1 MERLIFVVLMSLGL
15 LVALVPIVR
24 RPQWVMWVVLASVLL
39 ALGVAWGWNAQRAE
53 EAFEAEFLKTHLPQ
67 VGRPG
72 GYVSSDGCAACHT
85 KRYQSWRR
93 TFHRT
98 MTQWARPDTVRGQF
112 DHVVLKLDGQTYKLS
127 RNGDDYLVELDDPD
141 GGGSIPGG
149 TAVTDPPRVARRI
162 GMLTGSHH
170 MQVYWIPSKT
180 GNLQVDLPFVYLFDD
195 HRWVPMRDTFLRDP
209 NIRET
214 ADEWNFDCME
224 CHTTAGIPGI
234 IRAEHTLDTHLG
246 EMGIGCESC
255 HGPGEK
261 HESANH
267 DPLRRYVLRLGGKG
281 DPTIV
286 NPARLPS
293 KLASQICGQCH
304 GVKYYDNM
312 NEYLVN
318 GEPFRPGQELGP
330 GIHILQP
337 TRASE
342 DPKLADLLRRQPDI
356 MANRFWPD
364 GKVRVSGRD
373 YNGLIDS
380 PCYQRGELSCLS
392 CHSMHESSPTNLL
405 RAGMEGNLA
414 CIQCHQEFKSNDS
427 VAAHTHHDPNS
438 SGSLCYNC
446 HMPYTTYGLLKG
458 IRSHFIESPSVAT
471 TVSTG
476 RPNGCNLCHLD
487 KSLGWTD
494 EHLTAWYGTRPTPLT
509 DDQRNIS
516 AAVLW
521 ALEGDAGQRALAAW
535 NMGWEPARRT
545 SGERWL
551 APFLAQLLADPYPAV
566 RYIAGHSLQK
576 TLGFHDF
583 DYDFIGTPPEQ
594 EAARLQALKAWR
606 LAGLPDR
613 TGPAILISPHGELQ
627 ESTLANLLGQR
638 DNRSMNLQ
646 E

>member
-1 MERLIFVVLMSLGL
+1 MEWLVFVILMGLGL
-15 LVALVPIVR
+15 GVALVPLVR
-24 RPQWVMWVVLASVLL
+24 QPQWVLWAVLASVLL
-39 ALGVAWGWNAQRAE
+39 ALGWAWDWNVHRINQERDT
-53 EAFEAEFLKTHLPQ
+53 EFRMTNLPQ

-72 GYVSSDGCAACHT
+72 GYVSSDGCLSCHT
-85 KRYQSWRR
+85 RRYQSWLR

-112 DHVVLKLDGQTYKLS
+112 DHVVLKQDGKTYDLS
-127 RNGDDYLVELDDPD
+127 RSGDEFLVELDDPD

-149 TAVTDPPRVARRI
+149 AAEPGSSRVVRRV

-170 MQVYWIPSKT
+170 MQVYWIPSNPA
-180 GNLQVDLPFVYLFDD
+180 NLQVDLPFVYLFDD
-195 HRWVPMRDTFLRDP
+195 HRWVPMADTFLRDP
-209 NIRET
+209 NIKES

-224 CHTTAGIPGI
+224 CHTTAGIPGVV
-234 IRAEHTLDTHLG
+234 RAERTLDTRFG

-255 HGPGEK
+255 HGPAEE

-312 NEYLVN
+312 NDYLAN
-318 GEPFRPGQELGP
+318 GEPFRPGQELNP

-337 TRASE
+337 TRAPE
-342 DPKLADLLRRQPDI
+342 DPKLANLMRRQPDLV
-356 MANRFWPD
+356 ANRFWPD
-364 GKVRVSGRD
+364 GKTRVSGRD

-414 CIQCHQEFKSNDS
+414 CIQCHQQFKNNL
-427 VAAHTHHDPNS
+427 AAHTHHDPNS

-458 IRSHFIESPSVAT
+458 IRSHFIESPNVAM

-487 KSLGWTD
+487 RSLAWTD
-494 EHLTAWYGTRPTPLT
+494 EHLTAWYGTKPATLT
-509 DDQRNIS
+509 DEQRNIS
-516 AAVLW
+516 AVVLW
-521 ALEGDAGQRALAAW
+521 ALRGDAGQRALAAW
-535 NMGWEPARRT
+535 HMGWEPARKA

-551 APFLAQLLADPYPAV
+551 APFLAQLLTDPYPAV
-566 RYIAGHSLQK
+566 RYIAGHSLERLPGSQDF
-576 TLGFHDF
+576 GF
-583 DYDFIGTPPEQ
+583 DFIASP
-594 EAARLQALKAWR
+594 AARDEARLRALKAWR

-613 TGPAILISPHGELQ
+613 TGPAILISSGGQLQ
-627 ESTLANLLGQR
+627 DGALTNLLQQR
-638 DNRSMNLQ
+638 DDRSMNLQ

>member
-1 MERLIFVVLMSLGL
+1 MFVVLIGLGL
-15 LVALVPIVR
+15 WMVLVPGVR
-24 RPQWVMWVVLASVLL
+24 RPPWVIWAALASVLL
-39 ALGVAWGWNAQRAE
+39 GFGAAWGWDVRRAGQLRD
-53 EAFEAEFLKTHLPQ
+53 AEFFQTSQPR

-72 GYVSSDGCAACHT
+72 GYVSSDGCIACHT

-112 DHVVLKLDGQTYKLS
+112 DHVTLTLDGKTYNLS
-127 RNGDDYLVELDDPD
+127 RSNDEFLVELDDPD
-141 GGGSIPGG
+141 GAGSVPGG
-149 TAVTDPPRVARRI
+149 TTDAGSLRVVRRV

-170 MQVYWIPSKT
+170 MQVYWIPSKP
-180 GNLQVDLPFVYLFDD
+180 GNLQVDLPFIYLFAD

-209 NIRET
+209 NIPET
-214 ADEWNFDCME
+214 PDEWNFQCME
-224 CHTTAGIPGI
+224 CHTTAGIPGVNN
-234 IRAEHTLDTHLG
+234 AERTLDTHLG

-261 HESANH
+261 HENANH
-267 DPLRRYVLRLGGKG
+267 NLLRRYFLRLTGKG

-286 NPARLPS
+286 NPARLSS
-293 KLASQICGQCH
+293 KVASQICGQCH
-304 GVKYYDNM
+304 GVKYYNNM
-312 NEYLVN
+312 RDYLRN
-318 GEPFRPGQELGP
+318 GEAFRPGQKLEP

-337 TRASE
+337 TRAPE
-342 DPKLADLLRRQPDI
+342 DPKVANLLRRQPDLET
-356 MANRFWPD
+356 ARFWPD

-392 CHSMHESSPTNLL
+392 CHSMHDSSPTNLL

-414 CIQCHQEFKSNDS
+414 CTQCHQEFKKSEN
-427 VAAHTHHDPNS
+427 VMAHTHHDPNS

-446 HMPYTTYGLLKG
+446 HMPYTTYGLLKA

-476 RPNGCNLCHLD
+476 RPNGCNLCHMD
-487 KSLGWTD
+487 RSLGWTD
-494 EHLTAWYGTRPTPLT
+494 QHLTAWYGTKPTTLT
-509 DDQRNIS
+509 DDQRNVS
-516 AAVLW
+516 AMVLW
-521 ALEGDAGQRALAAW
+521 ALRGDAGQRALAAW
-535 NMGWEPARRT
+535 HMGWKSAREV

-551 APFLAQLLADPYPAV
+551 APYLAQLLTDPYSAV
-566 RYIAGHSLQK
+566 RYIAGHSLQRMP
-576 TLGFHDF
+576 GYQDF
-583 DYDFIGTPPEQ
+583 TYDFIGPPTERE
-594 EAARLQALKAWR
+594 EARQRALETWR
-606 LAGLPDR
+606 LAGVPDR
-613 TGPAILISPHGELQ
+613 TGPAILISAAGELQ
-627 ESTLANLLGQR
+627 EGVLTNLLQQR